1 MCAEKKEGILMPFVE
16 DYHDIRQI
24 LVFEIEKECR
34 IMDVFSCIA
43 TRHSTRKFKEE
54 AVPQEVLDKAIEAG
68 RQAPSGKHKNQSRF
82 IVIRKKEVLQE
93 LIALVQQEF
102 AKMEVTPENDDNFG
116 GAIRAA
122 KKGGYVFMYN
132 APVLIV
138 VANKRDYGNKY
149 ADVSCAM
156 QNMML
161 AANALDLGS
170 CWINQLR
177 WLQDNPVLRAYLQKL
192 GMAEDEEV
200 CASLSIGYPDTPDG
214 LPGRRV
220 MPVTGNP
227 VVYID

>member
-1 MCAEKKEGILMPFVE
+1 M
-16 DYHDIRQI
+16 
-24 LVFEIEKECR
+24 
-34 IMDVFSCIA
+34 
-43 TRHSTRKFKEE
+43 
-54 AVPQEVLDKAIEAG
+54 
-68 RQAPSGKHKNQSRF
+68 
-82 IVIRKKEVLQE
+82 IRKKEVLQE

-122 KKGGYVFMYN
+122 KKGGYAFMYN
-132 APVLIV
+132 APILIV

-220 MPVTGNP
+220 MPVTGNS

>member
-1 MCAEKKEGILMPFVE
+1 
-16 DYHDIRQI
+16 
-24 LVFEIEKECR
+24 
-34 IMDVFSCIA
+34 MDVFSCIA

-54 AVPQEVLDKAIEAG
+54 PVPQEVLDKVIEAG

-102 AKMEVTPENDDNFG
+102 AKMEVTLENDDNFG

-177 WLQDNPVLRAYLQKL
+177 WLQDNPVLRGYLQKL

>member
-1 MCAEKKEGILMPFVE
+1 
-16 DYHDIRQI
+16 
-24 LVFEIEKECR
+24 
-34 IMDVFSCIA
+34 MDVFSCIA

-54 AVPQEVLDKAIEAG
+54 PVPQEVLDKVIEAG

-102 AKMEVTPENDDNFG
+102 AKMEVTQENDDNFG

-200 CASLSIGYPDTPDG
+200 CASLSIGYPDTLDG

>member
-1 MCAEKKEGILMPFVE
+1 
-16 DYHDIRQI
+16 
-24 LVFEIEKECR
+24 
-34 IMDVFSCIA
+34 MDVFSCIA

-54 AVPQEVLDKAIEAG
+54 PVPQEVLDKVIEAG

-102 AKMEVTPENDDNFG
+102 AKMEVTQENDDNFG

>member
-1 MCAEKKEGILMPFVE
+1 
-16 DYHDIRQI
+16 
-24 LVFEIEKECR
+24 
-34 IMDVFSCIA
+34 
-43 TRHSTRKFKEE
+43 
-54 AVPQEVLDKAIEAG
+54 
-68 RQAPSGKHKNQSRF
+68 
-82 IVIRKKEVLQE
+82 
-93 LIALVQQEF
+93 
-102 AKMEVTPENDDNFG
+102 
-116 GAIRAA
+116 
-122 KKGGYVFMYN
+122 FMYN

-220 MPVTGNP
+220 MPVMGNP

>member
-1 MCAEKKEGILMPFVE
+1 
-16 DYHDIRQI
+16 
-24 LVFEIEKECR
+24 
-34 IMDVFSCIA
+34 MDVFSCIA

-54 AVPQEVLDKAIEAG
+54 PVPQEVLDKVIEAG

-93 LIALVQQEF
+93 LITLVQQEF

-177 WLQDNPVLRAYLQKL
+177 WLQDNPVLRAYLQQL

-200 CASLSIGYPDTPDG
+200 CASLSIGYPYTPDG

>member
-1 MCAEKKEGILMPFVE
+1 ME
-16 DYHDIRQI
+16 
-24 LVFEIEKECR
+24 
-34 IMDVFSCIA
+34 VFSCMA

-54 AVPQEVLDKAIEAG
+54 PVPQEVLDKVIEAG

-220 MPVTGNP
+220 MLVTGNP

>member
-1 MCAEKKEGILMPFVE
+1 ME
-16 DYHDIRQI
+16 
-24 LVFEIEKECR
+24 
-34 IMDVFSCIA
+34 VFSCMA

-54 AVPQEVLDKAIEAG
+54 PVPQEVLDKVIEAG

-102 AKMEVTPENDDNFG
+102 AKMAVTPENDDNFG

>member
-1 MCAEKKEGILMPFVE
+1 
-16 DYHDIRQI
+16 
-24 LVFEIEKECR
+24 
-34 IMDVFSCIA
+34 MDVFSCIA

-54 AVPQEVLDKAIEAG
+54 PVPQEVLDKVIEAG

-138 VANKRDYGNKY
+138 VANKRDYGNRY

>member
-1 MCAEKKEGILMPFVE
+1 
-16 DYHDIRQI
+16 
-24 LVFEIEKECR
+24 
-34 IMDVFSCIA
+34 MDVFSCIA

-54 AVPQEVLDKAIEAG
+54 PVPQELLDKVIEAG

-138 VANKRDYGNKY
+138 VANKRDYGNRY

>member
-1 MCAEKKEGILMPFVE
+1 
-16 DYHDIRQI
+16 
-24 LVFEIEKECR
+24 
-34 IMDVFSCIA
+34 MDVFSCIA

-54 AVPQEVLDKAIEAG
+54 PVPQEVLDKVIEAG

-122 KKGGYVFMYN
+122 KKGGYAFMYN

-138 VANKRDYGNKY
+138 VANKRDYGNRY

>member
-1 MCAEKKEGILMPFVE
+1 ME
-16 DYHDIRQI
+16 
-24 LVFEIEKECR
+24 
-34 IMDVFSCIA
+34 VFSCMA

-54 AVPQEVLDKAIEAG
+54 PVPQEVLDKVIEAG

-102 AKMEVTPENDDNFG
+102 AKMEVTPENEDNFG

>member
-1 MCAEKKEGILMPFVE
+1 
-16 DYHDIRQI
+16 
-24 LVFEIEKECR
+24 
-34 IMDVFSCIA
+34 MDVFSCIA

-54 AVPQEVLDKAIEAG
+54 LVPQEVLDKVIEAG

-122 KKGGYVFMYN
+122 KKGGYAFMYN
-132 APVLIV
+132 APILIV

>member
-1 MCAEKKEGILMPFVE
+1 
-16 DYHDIRQI
+16 
-24 LVFEIEKECR
+24 
-34 IMDVFSCIA
+34 MDVFSCIA

-54 AVPQEVLDKAIEAG
+54 PVPQEVLDKVIEAG
-68 RQAPSGKHKNQSRF
+68 RQAPSGKHKKQSRF

-227 VVYID
+227 VVYIN

>member
-1 MCAEKKEGILMPFVE
+1 
-16 DYHDIRQI
+16 
-24 LVFEIEKECR
+24 
-34 IMDVFSCIA
+34 MDVFSCIA

-54 AVPQEVLDKAIEAG
+54 PVPQEVLDKVIEAG

-102 AKMEVTPENDDNFG
+102 AKMEVMPENDDNFG

-200 CASLSIGYPDTPDG
+200 CASLSIGYPNTPDG

-220 MPVTGNP
+220 MPVMGNP

>member
-1 MCAEKKEGILMPFVE
+1 
-16 DYHDIRQI
+16 
-24 LVFEIEKECR
+24 
-34 IMDVFSCIA
+34 MDVFSCIA

-54 AVPQEVLDKAIEAG
+54 PVPQEVLDKVIEAG

-156 QNMML
+156 LNMML

-177 WLQDNPVLRAYLQKL
+177 WLQDNPVLQAYLQKL

>member
-1 MCAEKKEGILMPFVE
+1 
-16 DYHDIRQI
+16 
-24 LVFEIEKECR
+24 
-34 IMDVFSCIA
+34 MDVFSCIA

-54 AVPQEVLDKAIEAG
+54 PVPQEVLDKAIEAG

-132 APVLIV
+132 APALIV
-138 VANKRDYGNKY
+138 VANKRDYGNRY

>member
-1 MCAEKKEGILMPFVE
+1 
-16 DYHDIRQI
+16 
-24 LVFEIEKECR
+24 
-34 IMDVFSCIA
+34 MDVFSCIA

-54 AVPQEVLDKAIEAG
+54 PVPQEVLDKVIEAG

-122 KKGGYVFMYN
+122 KKGGYLFMYN
-132 APVLIV
+132 APILIV

-177 WLQDNPVLRAYLQKL
+177 WLQNNPVLRAYLQKL

>member
-1 MCAEKKEGILMPFVE
+1 
-16 DYHDIRQI
+16 
-24 LVFEIEKECR
+24 
-34 IMDVFSCIA
+34 MDVFSCIA

-54 AVPQEVLDKAIEAG
+54 PVPQEVLDKVIEAG

-177 WLQDNPVLRAYLQKL
+177 WLQDNPVLRGYLQKL

-214 LPGRRV
+214 LPGHRV

>member
-1 MCAEKKEGILMPFVE
+1 
-16 DYHDIRQI
+16 
-24 LVFEIEKECR
+24 
-34 IMDVFSCIA
+34 MDVFSCIA

-54 AVPQEVLDKAIEAG
+54 PVPQEVLDKVIEAG
-68 RQAPSGKHKNQSRF
+68 RRAPSGKHKNQSRF

-122 KKGGYVFMYN
+122 KKGGYAFMYN
-132 APVLIV
+132 APILIV
-138 VANKRDYGNKY
+138 VTNKKDYGNNF

-177 WLQDNPVLRAYLQKL
+177 WLQGNPVLTAYLQKL
-192 GMAEDEEV
+192 GMAEDEAV
-200 CASLSIGYPDTPDG
+200 YASLSLGYPNTPDG
-214 LPGRRV
+214 LPGRNI
-220 MPVTGNP
+220 MPVAGNP
-227 VVYID
+227 VVYVD

>member
-1 MCAEKKEGILMPFVE
+1 
-16 DYHDIRQI
+16 
-24 LVFEIEKECR
+24 
-34 IMDVFSCIA
+34 MDVFSCIA

-54 AVPQEVLDKAIEAG
+54 PVSQEVLDKVIEAG

-177 WLQDNPVLRAYLQKL
+177 WLQDNPVLREYLQKL

>member
-1 MCAEKKEGILMPFVE
+1 
-16 DYHDIRQI
+16 
-24 LVFEIEKECR
+24 
-34 IMDVFSCIA
+34 MDVFSFIA
-43 TRHSTRKFKEE
+43 TSHSTRKFKEE
-54 AVPQEVLDKAIEAG
+54 PVPQEVLDKVIEAG

-177 WLQDNPVLRAYLQKL
+177 WLQDNPVLRGYLQKL

>member
-1 MCAEKKEGILMPFVE
+1 
-16 DYHDIRQI
+16 
-24 LVFEIEKECR
+24 
-34 IMDVFSCIA
+34 MDVFSCIA

-54 AVPQEVLDKAIEAG
+54 PVPQEVLDKVIEAG

-93 LIALVQQEF
+93 LITLVQQEF

-227 VVYID
+227 VVYIN

>member
-1 MCAEKKEGILMPFVE
+1 ME
-16 DYHDIRQI
+16 
-24 LVFEIEKECR
+24 
-34 IMDVFSCIA
+34 VFSCMA
-43 TRHSTRKFKEE
+43 TRHSTRKFKQ
-54 AVPQEVLDKAIEAG
+54 ADIPQELLAKVIEAG

-132 APVLIV
+132 PPVLIV

>member
-1 MCAEKKEGILMPFVE
+1 
-16 DYHDIRQI
+16 
-24 LVFEIEKECR
+24 
-34 IMDVFSCIA
+34 MDVFSCIA

-54 AVPQEVLDKAIEAG
+54 PVPQEVLDKVIEAG

-93 LIALVQQEF
+93 IIALVQQEF

-161 AANALDLGS
+161 AANALDLSS

-227 VVYID
+227 VVYIN

>member
-1 MCAEKKEGILMPFVE
+1 
-16 DYHDIRQI
+16 
-24 LVFEIEKECR
+24 
-34 IMDVFSCIA
+34 MDVFSCIA

-54 AVPQEVLDKAIEAG
+54 PVPQEVLDKVIEAG

-102 AKMEVTPENDDNFG
+102 AKMEVTPENADNFG

-177 WLQDNPVLRAYLQKL
+177 WLQDNPVLRGYLQKL

>member
-1 MCAEKKEGILMPFVE
+1 
-16 DYHDIRQI
+16 
-24 LVFEIEKECR
+24 
-34 IMDVFSCIA
+34 MDVFSCIA

-54 AVPQEVLDKAIEAG
+54 LVPQEVLDKVIEAG

>member
-1 MCAEKKEGILMPFVE
+1 
-16 DYHDIRQI
+16 
-24 LVFEIEKECR
+24 
-34 IMDVFSCIA
+34 MDVFSCIA

-54 AVPQEVLDKAIEAG
+54 PVPQEVLDKVIEAG

-177 WLQDNPVLRAYLQKL
+177 WLQDNPVLRGYLQKL
-192 GMAEDEEV
+192 GMAVDEEV

>member
-1 MCAEKKEGILMPFVE
+1 
-16 DYHDIRQI
+16 
-24 LVFEIEKECR
+24 
-34 IMDVFSCIA
+34 MDVFSCIA

-54 AVPQEVLDKAIEAG
+54 PVPQEVLDKVIEAG

-116 GAIRAA
+116 GAIRVA
-122 KKGGYVFMYN
+122 KKGGYAFMYN

-177 WLQDNPVLRAYLQKL
+177 WLQDNPVPRAYLQKL

>member
-1 MCAEKKEGILMPFVE
+1 ME
-16 DYHDIRQI
+16 
-24 LVFEIEKECR
+24 
-34 IMDVFSCIA
+34 VFSCMA
-43 TRHSTRKFKEE
+43 TRHSTRKFKEKP
-54 AVPQEVLDKAIEAG
+54 VPQEVLDKVIEAG

-82 IVIRKKEVLQE
+82 IVIRKREVLQE

>member
-1 MCAEKKEGILMPFVE
+1 
-16 DYHDIRQI
+16 
-24 LVFEIEKECR
+24 
-34 IMDVFSCIA
+34 MDVFSCIA

-54 AVPQEVLDKAIEAG
+54 PVPQEVLDKVIEAG

-177 WLQDNPVLRAYLQKL
+177 WLQDNPVLQAYLQKL

>member
-1 MCAEKKEGILMPFVE
+1 ME
-16 DYHDIRQI
+16 
-24 LVFEIEKECR
+24 
-34 IMDVFSCIA
+34 VFSCMA

-54 AVPQEVLDKAIEAG
+54 PVPQEVLDKVIEAG

-227 VVYID
+227 VVYIN

>member
-1 MCAEKKEGILMPFVE
+1 
-16 DYHDIRQI
+16 
-24 LVFEIEKECR
+24 
-34 IMDVFSCIA
+34 MDVFSCIA

-54 AVPQEVLDKAIEAG
+54 LVPQEVLDKVIEAG

-122 KKGGYVFMYN
+122 KKGGYAFMYN
-132 APVLIV
+132 APILIV

-177 WLQDNPVLRAYLQKL
+177 WLQDNPVLRGYLQKL

-220 MPVTGNP
+220 MPVTGNS

>member
-1 MCAEKKEGILMPFVE
+1 ME
-16 DYHDIRQI
+16 
-24 LVFEIEKECR
+24 
-34 IMDVFSCIA
+34 VFSCIA

-54 AVPQEVLDKAIEAG
+54 PVPQEVLDKVIEAG

-102 AKMEVTPENDDNFG
+102 VKMEVTQENDDNFG

>member
-1 MCAEKKEGILMPFVE
+1 
-16 DYHDIRQI
+16 
-24 LVFEIEKECR
+24 
-34 IMDVFSCIA
+34 MDVFSCIV

-54 AVPQEVLDKAIEAG
+54 PVPQEILDKVIEAG

>member
-1 MCAEKKEGILMPFVE
+1 
-16 DYHDIRQI
+16 
-24 LVFEIEKECR
+24 
-34 IMDVFSCIA
+34 MDVFSCIA

-54 AVPQEVLDKAIEAG
+54 PVPQEVLDKVIEAG

-177 WLQDNPVLRAYLQKL
+177 WLQDNPVLRGYLQKL

-220 MPVTGNP
+220 MPVMGNP

>member
-1 MCAEKKEGILMPFVE
+1 
-16 DYHDIRQI
+16 
-24 LVFEIEKECR
+24 
-34 IMDVFSCIA
+34 MDVFSCIA

-54 AVPQEVLDKAIEAG
+54 PVPQEVLDKVIEAG

-177 WLQDNPVLRAYLQKL
+177 WLQDNPVLREYLQKL
-192 GMAEDEEV
+192 GMAEDEKV

>member
-1 MCAEKKEGILMPFVE
+1 
-16 DYHDIRQI
+16 
-24 LVFEIEKECR
+24 
-34 IMDVFSCIA
+34 MDVFSCIA

-54 AVPQEVLDKAIEAG
+54 PVPQEVLDKVIEAG

-93 LIALVQQEF
+93 IIALVQQEF

-220 MPVTGNP
+220 MPVAGNP

>member
-1 MCAEKKEGILMPFVE
+1 
-16 DYHDIRQI
+16 
-24 LVFEIEKECR
+24 
-34 IMDVFSCIA
+34 MDVFSSIA

-54 AVPQEVLDKAIEAG
+54 PVPQEVLDKVIEAG

-82 IVIRKKEVLQE
+82 IVIRKKKVLQE